1 MAAHLKNKNKHNLET
16 IVGNTLRYGV
26 WISLCLSFIGLCFI
40 LIKEPHT
47 HTHLQ
52 ELPDVPPKFS
62 FIELLNGLKN
72 FDAVQIAMLGVFIL
86 LITPLLRVIFALFA
100 YWYEGN
106 QLYTRITAVVLVI
119 IAISVWIGAAH

>member
-1 MAAHLKNKNKHNLET
+1 MIHQENKNKHNLET

-26 WISLCLSFIGLCFI
+26 WVSLCLSFIGICVI
-40 LIKEPHT
+40 LIKEPHSIM
-47 HTHLQ
+47 HLQ
-52 ELPDVPPKFS
+52 QLPDVPQKFS
-62 FIELLNGLKN
+62 FIELLNGIKN

-100 YWYEGN
+100 YWHEGN
-106 QLYTRITAVVLVI
+106 KLYTLITAIVLVI